1 MSNLQFTGTIHKIN
15 DVQQISDTFS
25 KREFVVTDGDDKYP
39 KFINFEL
46 IKDNVDLLGTFKV
59 GDSITVSFNLDGRS
73 WINPKT
79 NEERFFNSLK
89 AWKIE
94 AGAESAKFVAPK
106 PTKKVAPPEP
116 VDDLPF

>member
-25 KREFVVTDGDDKYP
+25 KREFVVTDENDKYP

-59 GDSITVSFNLDGRS
+59 GDSVTVSFNLDGRS
-73 WINPKT
+73 WVNPKT

-89 AWKIE
+89 AWRIE
-94 AGAESAKFVAPK
+94 AGAVKQLTAPK
-106 PTKKVAPPEP
+106 TTKKAAPPEP